1 MKDAKE
7 RSTLSDEAYESV
19 RLRILRGQLS
29 MGQGISRRTIA
40 AELGM
45 SFLPVSEAL
54 MRLELEGL
62 LESSPRAGTR
72 VRIPSRDDV
81 RGHYLVR
88 EALETQAARQFAHF
102 AKAKDRT
109 ELKSLALRVD
119 ALSKKSNRPRYLQ
132 LHEQLHYRIA
142 ECAGYPALTLAI
154 EQTHS
159 LASTW
164 LCVPSGRD
172 LLPLDSSHEELIHG
186 LCNGSSD
193 VAAEAMRSHIQ
204 RSLERTVIRLA
215 PYFELRV
222 AHGGKFARKKRTGIS
237 SRAKGSAAV

>member
-7 RSTLSDEAYESV
+7 LSTLSDEAYESV
-19 RLRILRGQLS
+19 RQRILRGQLP

-72 VRIPSRDDV
+72 VRIPSREDV
-81 RGHYLVR
+81 KGHYIVR
-88 EALETQAARQFAHF
+88 EALETQAARQFAGL
-102 AKAKDRT
+102 AKAKDRS

-119 ALSKKSNRPRYLQ
+119 ALSKKANRLQYLQ
-132 LHEQLHYRIA
+132 LHKRLHHRIA
-142 ECAGYPALTLAI
+142 ECAGCPALTLAI

-164 LCVPSGRD
+164 LCVPIGSD
-172 LLPLDSSHEELIHG
+172 LVPLDRSHEELIRG
-186 LCNGSSD
+186 LCTGNPV
-193 VAAEAMRSHIQ
+193 VAAEAMRGHIQ

-222 AHGGKFARKKRTGIS
+222 AHGGKFARKKPQTVQP
-237 SRAKGSAAV
+237 K